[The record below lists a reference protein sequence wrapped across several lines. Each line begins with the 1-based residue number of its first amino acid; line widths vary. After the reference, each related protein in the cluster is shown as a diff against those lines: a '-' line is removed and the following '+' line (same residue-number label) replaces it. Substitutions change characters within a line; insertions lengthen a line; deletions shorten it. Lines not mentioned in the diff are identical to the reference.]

1 MSWIHD
7 RDFVRAVYWLIEHEE
22 LSGPINLAS
31 PNPLPNREFMRV
43 LREAYGM
50 PFGLP
55 AMEWQLAIG
64 AFLMRSETELIL
76 KSRRVVPKLLTDS
89 GFEFEFPEWKEAAGD
104 LVRRWRDAMR

>member
-1 MSWIHD
+1 
-7 RDFVRAVYWLIEHEE
+7 LIDHEE

-43 LREAYGM
+43 LRDAAGM

-55 AMEWQLAIG
+55 AFDWQLAIG

-76 KSRRVVPKLLTDS
+76 KSRRIVPKLLTDS
-89 GFEFEFPEWKEAAGD
+89 GFEFEFPD
-104 LVRRWRDAMR
+104 